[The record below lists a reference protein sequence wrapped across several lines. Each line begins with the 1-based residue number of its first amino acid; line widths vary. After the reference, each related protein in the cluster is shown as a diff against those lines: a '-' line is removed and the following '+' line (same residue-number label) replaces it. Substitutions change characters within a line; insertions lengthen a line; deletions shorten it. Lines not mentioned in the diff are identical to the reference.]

1 MRVITLIVSLA
12 IIQFLSLIFNVVIIR
27 LQTCLMMTRLSPSRN
42 DRRKTLEIYTG
53 NSPSPSPTL
62 TLTHPHPHP
71 QCMISIRF
79 TFETFSRMKHM
90 QWRVFST
97 L

>member
-53 NSPSPSPTL
+53 NSPSPFATL
-62 TLTHPHPHP
+62 
-71 QCMISIRF
+71 MITWKYLNDRVDINESYYSYCFFSDYSISF
-79 TFETFSRMKHM
+79 
-90 QWRVFST
+90 
-97 L
+97 LDI